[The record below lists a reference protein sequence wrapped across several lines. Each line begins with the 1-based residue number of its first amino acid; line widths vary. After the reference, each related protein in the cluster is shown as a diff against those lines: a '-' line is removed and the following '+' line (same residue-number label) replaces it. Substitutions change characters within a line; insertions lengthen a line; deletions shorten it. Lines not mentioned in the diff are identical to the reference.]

1 MGSVGEID
9 DAEMWTVWSSIFLTF
24 LSLTAAAK
32 LEGLLGTFGARSKV
46 NTTSSA
52 VNGEPSCQV
61 TPLRSLN
68 SHVASSSTFQL
79 SASPGLRRCCSS
91 GSISRSNTWLRMEL
105 LGARLW

>member
-1 MGSVGEID
+1 MG
-9 DAEMWTVWSSIFLTF
+9 TL
-24 LSLTAAAK
+24 
-32 LEGLLGTFGARSKV
+32 GARSKV

-68 SHVASSSTFQL
+68 SHTVSSIAFQL
-79 SASPGLRRCCSS
+79 SARPGVSRCFSS
-91 GSISRSNTWLRMEL
+91 GSIRRSNTWLRIEL